1 MAALAQE
8 ELRASFHLCVASARC
23 GLLAERSLPGKPS
36 LVVLAVTQW
45 SVVLE
50 MSNLRLHLQFLL
62 GEVEEEK
69 GGGEVGVQLLTLPR
83 VLNPHPS
90 KENQTDGV
98 PGMLNIHLSKFW
110 ISF

>member
-1 MAALAQE
+1 MASLAHE
-8 ELRASFHLCVASARC
+8 ELRASFHLSLASAQC

-50 MSNLRLHLQFLL
+50 ISNLSLHLHFL

-69 GGGEVGVQLLTLPR
+69 VEERLVSRFL
-83 VLNPHPS
+83 
-90 KENQTDGV
+90 
-98 PGMLNIHLSKFW
+98 HLEEH
-110 ISF
+110 